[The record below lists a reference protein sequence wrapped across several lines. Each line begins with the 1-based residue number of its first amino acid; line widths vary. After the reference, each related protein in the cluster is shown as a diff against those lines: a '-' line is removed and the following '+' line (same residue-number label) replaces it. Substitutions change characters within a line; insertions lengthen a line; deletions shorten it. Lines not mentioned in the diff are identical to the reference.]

1 MMQPD
6 EMQLAISYAEL
17 AQSIAFRDFIQFQTT
32 ECERLELAAL
42 NTPATDFEAC
52 RSAII
57 AWQQRRLVVKTLE
70 QTVIDSANALK
81 SVQLENDDARPDPSR
96 TDRSGW

>member
-1 MMQPD
+1 MQPD
-6 EMQLAISYAEL
+6 DLQLAISYAEL
-17 AQSIAFRDFIQFQTT
+17 ADSLAFRDFLEFQRT

-42 NTPATDFEAC
+42 NAPSTDFEAC

-70 QTVIDSANALK
+70 QTVIDSSTALK
-81 SVQLENDDARPDPSR
+81 SIELENTDARPDPSR

>member
-1 MMQPD
+1 MEPD
-6 EMQLAISYAEL
+6 DLQLAISYAEL
-17 AQSIAFRDFIQFQTT
+17 AQSLAFRDFLQFQRM

-42 NTPATDFEAC
+42 NAPTADFEAC

-70 QTVIDSANALK
+70 QTVADSATALK
-81 SVQLENDDARPDPSR
+81 LQQEENTDERPDPSR